1 MASQTNDLGLF
12 KFLSKKSRGESS
24 GFLLPQLDWGP
35 SSSAIFIQS
44 LSRKRM
50 FGNGS
55 LEGKV
60 DFGLRRYPR
69 TLYEPF
75 REQPGRVIMCRSP
88 IGETTR
94 PPRKKKP
101 PFLFVAIKIF

>member
-1 MASQTNDLGLF
+1 MASQTNDLGLV
-12 KFLSKKSRGESS
+12 KILSRKSRGESS
-24 GFLLPQLDWGP
+24 GFLLPQLDCGP

-50 FGNGS
+50 FGNGH

-69 TLYEPF
+69 TLYESF

-94 PPRKKKP
+94 LPWKRKQ
-101 PFLFVAIKIF
+101 PFLLMTIKIF